1 MQTNQSSLEIYPM
14 EEKEVET
21 NEITDL
27 DPDKSLNNR
36 QETGDALQDLKENIE
51 KKDFC
56 GWYKQRKI

>member
-36 QETGDALQDLKENIE
+36 QETDDALEDIKENIE
-51 KKDFC
+51 KHCSEPLIKLVAL
-56 GWYKQRKI
+56 